1 VEFLHLGIKENT
13 MVILRERAQFPISHN
28 WRVRAYPAG
37 TVELRPEEHRRDPGG
52 SWAFDGQL
60 IVPRTRPA
68 KEVTGKNLIVTV
80 GKQLVGDMMMDETG
94 YDTGLT
100 YHAIGSN
107 ATAPVVGDTTLNTEE
122 ARKAVTAK
130 SRLVNVV
137 TWTTFFTAGEST
149 YSILESG
156 IFGHST
162 ASAAADSGILF
173 SRYLVT
179 FDNSGGT
186 YDLTFEYILT
196 IG

>member
-1 VEFLHLGIKENT
+1 MIEDARIKE
-13 MVILRERAQFPISHN
+13 REQFPIKFN
-28 WRVRAYPAG
+28 WRVRAYRKG
-37 TVELRPEEHRRDPGG
+37 TVDLGGYYNRRDLSGRE
-52 SWAFDGQL
+52 AFRGQL
-60 IVPRTRPA
+60 ILPREAPVH
-68 KEVTGKNLIVTV
+68 ELTGPNLIVTV
-80 GKQLVGDMMMDETG
+80 GKQLVGDMLIDETG

-100 YHAIGSN
+100 YHAIGTN
-107 ATAPVVGDTTLNTEE
+107 ATAPVIGDTTLNTED

-137 TWTTFFTAGEST
+137 TWSTFFTAGEST
-149 YSILESG
+149 ASILEAG

-179 FDNSGGT
+179 FDNSAGT
-186 YDLTFEYILT
+186 YDLTFDYILT